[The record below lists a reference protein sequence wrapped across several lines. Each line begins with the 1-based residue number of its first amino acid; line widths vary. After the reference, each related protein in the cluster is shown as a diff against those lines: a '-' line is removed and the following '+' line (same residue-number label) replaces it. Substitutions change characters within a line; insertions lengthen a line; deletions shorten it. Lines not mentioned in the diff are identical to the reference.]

1 MTVAARPAALS
12 GLRRVRVLVTLGA
25 LSAFGPLSMDLYL
38 PVLPELGR
46 ALRTTDALAQMTMS
60 MCMVGLALG
69 QLLAGPIS
77 DRIGRRRPLLLG
89 VATYAVASVLCA
101 LAPGIWSLIG
111 FRLVQGLAG
120 AAGLVIAR
128 AMVRDLFDGDEAAKV
143 FSLLMLV
150 GGLAPVVAPLAGG
163 QLARFT
169 DWRGMFVALAV
180 IGVLLFLAGL
190 TLPETLEK
198 QARHTGGLRETGRQF
213 TVLVRD
219 RVFVGYAML
228 LALAGCSLFLY
239 ITLSPFVLQEGYG
252 VTAQTFSAIF
262 AVNSVGIVL
271 GGNVNGLLVGRYGAR
286 RMLGSG
292 LVVGLVGAV
301 AALAG
306 VLAGWGLYGLLP
318 GLFLAVASVGMSTPN
333 ANALA
338 MTPHGER
345 AGTASAMLGVLQ
357 FLLGAVVPPLVSLAG
372 ASALSMTLA
381 ICVTSV
387 TTLAVLFATLRARPH
402 AA

>member
-1 MTVAARPAALS
+1 MTLVTQPIVLS
-12 GLRRVRVLVTLGA
+12 GFRRLRVLGTLGA

-46 ALRTTDALAQMTMS
+46 ALRTTDALAQLTMS

-69 QLLAGPIS
+69 QLLAGPVS

-101 LAPGIWSLIG
+101 IAPDIWSLIG

-128 AMVRDLFDGDEAAKV
+128 AMVRDLFDGDAAAKV
-143 FSLLMLV
+143 FSLLILV

-180 IGVLLFLAGL
+180 IGVLLFLAALG
-190 TLPETLEK
+190 LPETLARE
-198 QARHTGGLRETGRQF
+198 ARHTGGLRETGRQF
-213 TVLVRD
+213 AVLVRD
-219 RVFVGYAML
+219 RGFIGYAL
-228 LALAGCSLFLY
+228 VAALAGCSLFLY
-239 ITLSPFVLQEGYG
+239 ITLSPFVLQDGYG
-252 VTAQTFSAIF
+252 VTAQVFSAIF
-262 AVNSVGIVL
+262 AVNSIGIVL
-271 GGNVNGLLVGRYGAR
+271 AGNVNGVLVGRYGAR
-286 RMLGSG
+286 RMLRIG
-292 LVVGLVGAV
+292 LVVGLVGAL
-301 AALAG
+301 AALVG
-306 VLAGWGLYGLLP
+306 VLVGWGLFGLLP
-318 GLFLAVASVGMSTPN
+318 GLFVAVSSIGLVMPN
-333 ANALA
+333 TNALA

-357 FLLGAVVPPLVSLAG
+357 FLIGATVPPLVSLAG
-372 ASALSMTLA
+372 ANALSMTLS
-381 ICVTSV
+381 IFVTSV
-387 TTLAVLFATLRARPH
+387 ITLLVLITTLRARPKP
-402 AA
+402 A